1 MSTRT
6 VSVSEGRRLA
16 RTVVIGT
23 HLLRS
28 DEPEPVS
35 SDTGPTPGELL
46 LAALGSCT
54 SMAVRAYADR
64 HSWPL
69 HRVDV
74 DLTFGSDAEIIKEIY
89 LSGELEP
96 SQSERLL
103 AVAGRCP
110 VHRLLTNH
118 VSVVSLSTVW
128 QGSTGQPGLPSRQAV
143 PEE

>member
-69 HRVDV
+69 HQVDV
-74 DLTFGSDAEIIKEIY
+74 DLRFGSDAEIIKEIH

-103 AVAGRCP
+103 AVADRCP
-110 VHRLLTNH
+110 VHRLLTNG
-118 VSVVSLSTVW
+118 VSVVAVSTVW
-128 QGSTGQPGLPSRQAV
+128 QGPTGQPGLS
-143 PEE
+143 E

>member
-6 VSVSEGRRLA
+6 VSVSEGTRLA

-69 HRVDV
+69 HQVDV
-74 DLTFGSDAEIIKEIY
+74 DLRFGSDSEIIKEIH

-110 VHRLLTNH
+110 VHRLLTNS
-118 VSVVSLSTVW
+118 VSVVTLSTVR
-128 QGSTGQPGLPSRQAV
+128 QESTVQPGPPA
-143 PEE
+143 